1 MVKSNIDGVGWRR
14 RWNWHC
20 WRWGQWPKQRDRRHK
35 VTRHIVRSNWSCD
48 QSQMLPTTSTRWPVL
63 CSCCKQSGLDVR
75 PKKHSE
81 HYSVWQSLKGC
92 SLVDNVTLLG
102 TKGEW
107 GGGDLLLTL
116 FHREKQDR
124 STSCVTRAH
133 LKKDPSAAAPLQ
145 CWSMCRQISHASVS
159 RNTFKKSS
167 QHPSQWVFGTTS
179 LL

>member
-1 MVKSNIDGVGWRR
+1 MVKSNVWWGWLKKKMK
-14 RWNWHC
+14 WHW

-63 CSCCKQSGLDVR
+63 CCCCKPSGLDVR

-81 HYSVWQSLKGC
+81 HYSVWQNPKDC
-92 SLVDNVTLLG
+92 SMVDNVTLLG

-107 GGGDLLLTL
+107 GGGPAFDT
-116 FHREKQDR
+116 FSPGKQDR

-145 CWSMCRQISHASVS
+145 CWSMCRQISHAGVS

-167 QHPSQWVFGTTS
+167 QHRSQWVFGSTS
-179 LL
+179 IL